1 MIINSWL
8 DYAITIV
15 LILSVWSFAV
25 KFLEGRNND

>member
-8 DYAITIV
+8 DYAIAII

-25 KFLEGRNND
+25 KIFEGRNND